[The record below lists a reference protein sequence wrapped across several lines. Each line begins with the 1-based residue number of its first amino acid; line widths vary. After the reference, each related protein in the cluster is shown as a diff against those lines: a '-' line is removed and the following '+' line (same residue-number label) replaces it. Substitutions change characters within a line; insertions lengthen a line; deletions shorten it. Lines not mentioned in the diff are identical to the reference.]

1 MKKKNDAP
9 APAACGIA
17 IDPTQ
22 ITRVKGEKFVV
33 DILVDHTPW
42 RLMLPAASRASL
54 MASLTF
60 LAAVHHPRV
69 EGWNIYGAEGPD
81 EGKLLESVSAVD
93 FVGQVTA
100 MTPLKLNPSGSSSK
114 GVIPVVSPTSEAFQ
128 KMLEEAK
135 KEGKIPK

>member
-1 MKKKNDAP
+1 VKKKNGPPVSAP
-9 APAACGIA
+9 CDVE

-22 ITRVKGEKFVV
+22 ITRLKGEKFVV
-33 DILVDHTPW
+33 DLLVDHTPW

-81 EGKLLESVSAVD
+81 EGKLLESVSAID

-100 MTPLKLNPSGSSSK
+100 MTPLKLNPSGTSSK
-114 GVIPVVSPTSEAFQ
+114 GVIPVVSPTSESFQ
-128 KMLEEAK
+128 KMLEASK